1 MILAA
6 LMFSPAVVL
15 CNNVENIVM
24 ISRLKP
30 SAMESRHA
38 RAEKSWELPY
48 LVDHYFGFGGI
59 KESVWLVYCQREH
72 IHQLERQTTNTK
84 FSFLK

>member
-30 SAMESRHA
+30 SAMESRYA
-38 RAEKSWELPY
+38 RADKSRELPY
-48 LVDHYFGFGGI
+48 LVEYFGFGGI
-59 KESVWLVYCQREH
+59 KESVWLV
-72 IHQLERQTTNTK
+72 LLST
-84 FSFLK
+84 